1 MNRQLKTAIAVAAI
15 AGLVLGA
22 CSRGGS
28 SSGERADGGSSSDI
42 AEVCA
47 GAPLEATEIGVSAS
61 EITITVMAD
70 VGSPLQP
77 GLFQAN
83 VDAMNAY
90 AAMVN
95 AEGGVG
101 CRQLKV
107 RVWDTRLDP
116 TEAKNGLIDAC
127 GDSLA
132 LVGGSVL
139 FNPDPSPMANCV
151 DKAGEPVGLPD
162 MPGLATDI
170 NQLCNRTTYTIQGS
184 GETCEVTV
192 GSRSVSAMVG
202 PTLWY
207 QKNLESE
214 LHGIFLVP
222 GDLPSVVQASTSL
235 IAAQGDAGI
244 VWDGTPKVS
253 GRDTQAAY
261 TPRIQIAKDAESN
274 VVYGGSNDR
283 SMWTMRKE
291 AQAQQLSTVKVWA
304 CSLSCYTRDFL
315 KVGGADVEG
324 TYLWVPFLPFEEA
337 DTNAAEAAYVSAMG
351 GVEKASAQGA
361 QAWQAALLFT
371 HVVDSIVKAQGPNAI
386 TRSALLDGLAATTD
400 FTADGWSSLK
410 NKQGF
415 SSCFVLMKVENGHFV
430 RVFPAEKGT
439 LDCSSTN
446 VVSVTLDPAEAA
458 KKIS

>member
-1 MNRQLKTAIAVAAI
+1 MNRQLKAAVTVAAI
-15 AGLVLGA
+15 IGLLLGA

-28 SSGERADGGSSSDI
+28 SSGEQAGGGTSSDLTK
-42 AEVCA
+42 VCA
-47 GAPLEATEIGVSAS
+47 GATLEATEIGVTAS

-90 AAMVN
+90 ASKVN

-127 GDSLA
+127 GNSVS
-132 LVGGSVL
+132 LVGGSVI
-139 FNPDPSPMANCV
+139 FNPDPSPMSDCV
-151 DKAGEPVGLPD
+151 DKAGQSVGLPD
-162 MPGLATDI
+162 IPGLATDI

-184 GETCEVTV
+184 GEACEVTS
-192 GSRSVSAMVG
+192 GSRSISAMVG

-207 QKNLESE
+207 QKNLEPN
-214 LHGIFLVP
+214 LHGLFLVP
-222 GDLPSVVQASTSL
+222 GDTPSVLQASTPL
-235 IAAQGDAGI
+235 IAAQADAGV

-253 GRDTQAAY
+253 GRDSQPAY
-261 TPRIQIAKDAESN
+261 TPRIQTAKDANSN
-274 VVYGGSNDR
+274 FIYGGSNDR
-283 SMWTMRKE
+283 SFLTMRKE
-291 AQAQQLSTVKVWA
+291 AASQQLSTVKVWA
-304 CSLSCYTRDFL
+304 CSLSCYTSQFL
-315 KVGGADVEG
+315 QTGGTDVEG

-337 DTNAAEAAYVSAMG
+337 DTNAAEAEFVSAMG
-351 GVEKASAQGA
+351 GVENASAQGA

-371 HVVDSIVKAQGPNAI
+371 RVVNSIVKAQGPNAI
-386 TRSALLDGLAATTD
+386 TRPAILDGLSHTKD

-410 NKQGF
+410 TKQGF
-415 SSCFVLMKVENGHFV
+415 SSCFVLMKVESGRFV
-430 RVFPAEKGT
+430 RVYPSEKGT

-446 VVSVTLDPAEAA
+446 VVSVLIDPAEAA
-458 KKIS
+458 KKVN